1 MSQLAPALPAK
12 LVTKN
17 NNTNKGEKTMEKIT
31 VKELIAKLAQ
41 NNEISFLDDCVCISL
56 YAGFRK
62 DERLISK
69 NYMTSTIGAYLEDL
83 PVKNY
88 YFSMHPMMDDLSVD
102 IDIVIDR
109 QDLA

>member
-1 MSQLAPALPAK
+1 
-12 LVTKN
+12 
-17 NNTNKGEKTMEKIT
+17 MEKLT
-31 VKELIAKLAQ
+31 VKELIAKLTQ
-41 NNEISFLDDCVCISL
+41 DNGISFLDDCVCISI
-56 YAGFRK
+56 YAGIRR
-62 DERLISK
+62 DDRLMSK
-69 NYMTSTIGAYLEDL
+69 NYMTSTIGAYFEDL